1 MHQYHISNAIFLL
14 NGFPKKRDVCEK
26 IMFRAWVGAP
36 LKATLSQEPPCL
48 HALPNHYLSIPRH
61 LDLALM
67 LAPHVRC
74 TYESHL
80 TSAGGFSSTTGTS
93 PPPPTASTEPSS
105 ARSRW
110 DLRLIFLQNLFC
122 FWSRCTLGN
131 MTRRMGKRSRW
142 TARPTKST
150 TLSFIL
156 ILGEGLPCKH
166 SCKYGSSWFKIAHEW
181 ISWSSNNVKKAW
193 KREEGPSCSPSSSGP
208 WPSLLS
214 NTTLA
219 ATTVDKHHLS
229 NHLCQLTRHHTHHPG
244 NRLSR
249 QTPLQPLCAPQLT
262 VCQHELFMLRNT
274 LQNLPINLKLKKLN
288 GSLNIPCRVCF
299 YLCMRTLCHWG
310 GFLCRPIQHSL
321 LSPHHELPFYIFSCE
336 FSEYSSG
343 ETDTNTGCIYYSVP
357 STMRGVSRDF
367 DFADSR
373 NKEAQ
378 LQWNTID
385 F

>member
-48 HALPNHYLSIPRH
+48 HALPDHYLSIPRH

-67 LAPHVRC
+67 LVPHVRC

-110 DLRLIFLQNLFC
+110 DLRLIFFA
-122 FWSRCTLGN
+122 
-131 MTRRMGKRSRW
+131 K
-142 TARPTKST
+142 
-150 TLSFIL
+150 L
-156 ILGEGLPCKH
+156 ILLLVQVHLGEYDTKDGEEEPLDSQTYKVDHIVIHPDFRW
-166 SCKYGSSWFKIAHEW
+166 GAPLQTQLQIWFFMIQNSARVNQLVEQQCE
-181 ISWSSNNVKKAW
+181 KAW

-208 WPSLLS
+208 WPSLLT

-229 NHLCQLTRHHTHHPG
+229 NHLCQLTPHHTHHPG

-249 QTPLQPLCAPQLT
+249 QTPLQPLCAPRPSSSLFASMKCLCYAIHCK
-262 VCQHELFMLRNT
+262 VC
-274 LQNLPINLKLKKLN
+274 P
-288 GSLNIPCRVCF
+288 
-299 YLCMRTLCHWG
+299 
-310 GFLCRPIQHSL
+310 
-321 LSPHHELPFYIFSCE
+321 
-336 FSEYSSG
+336 
-343 ETDTNTGCIYYSVP
+343 
-357 STMRGVSRDF
+357 
-367 DFADSR
+367 
-373 NKEAQ
+373 
-378 LQWNTID
+378 
-385 F
+385 